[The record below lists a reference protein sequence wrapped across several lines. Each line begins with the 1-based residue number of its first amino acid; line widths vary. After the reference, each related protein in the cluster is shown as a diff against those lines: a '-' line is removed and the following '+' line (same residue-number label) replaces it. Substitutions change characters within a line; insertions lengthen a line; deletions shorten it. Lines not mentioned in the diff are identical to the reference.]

1 VVSDAYMP
9 AHTPRLLIIDDQPES
24 VALLIEYLSDKDVEI
39 LVALDGADGIA
50 KARAG
55 RPDLIL
61 LDVIMAGLDG
71 LDVCRR
77 LKADA
82 RLANVPVIFLSA
94 STAIEDKLKG
104 FSLGAVD
111 YITKPFSEDEAV
123 ARVFLHLHSKQRLDR
138 LESMVAQS
146 ALDRVGDQ
154 AFPDDQLFNQALAVL
169 DKRMAEP
176 PGLMELA
183 RELGTNE
190 RKLTDIFRQRVGM
203 TVFDYFSELRLETA
217 RHLLD
222 GSGMRVQLI
231 ASHVGYRN
239 AGDFTRAYRRR
250 YGLSPREYRQA
261 RQGVTGD
268 GD

>member
-1 VVSDAYMP
+1 MSSN
-9 AHTPRLLIIDDQPES
+9 TPRLLIIDDQPES
-24 VALLIEYLSDKDVEI
+24 VALLIAYLADKDVEI
-39 LVALDGADGIA
+39 LVALDGADGFE
-50 KARAG
+50 KAIAG

-61 LDVIMAGLDG
+61 LDVLMPGIDG
-71 LDVCRR
+71 LEVCRR

-94 STAIEDKLKG
+94 KTAIEDKLKG

-123 ARVFLHLHSKQRLDR
+123 ARVFLHLHSKQRFDR

-146 ALDRVGDQ
+146 ALDRVGEQ
-154 AFPDDQLFNQALAVL
+154 AFPDDQLFAQALSVL
-169 DKRMAEP
+169 DKRMSDP
-176 PGLMELA
+176 PGLVQLA

-190 RKLTDIFRQRVGM
+190 RKLTDIFRQRVGL

-217 RHLLD
+217 RHLLEQ
-222 GSGMRVQLI
+222 SAMRVQMI
-231 ASHVGYRN
+231 AGHVGYRN

-250 YGLSPREYRQA
+250 YGMSPREYRQA
-261 RQGVTGD
+261 RLGGAGD
-268 GD
+268 AD